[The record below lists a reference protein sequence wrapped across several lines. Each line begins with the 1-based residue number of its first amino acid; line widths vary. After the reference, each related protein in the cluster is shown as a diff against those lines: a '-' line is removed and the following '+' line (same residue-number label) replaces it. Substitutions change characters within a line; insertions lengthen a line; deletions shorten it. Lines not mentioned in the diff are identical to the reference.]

1 MRNIYDLTAEQL
13 ESELVNNGIQKF
25 RAKQVWQWLYV
36 HLVENFDEMKNIDKK
51 TITFLNENFEI
62 PNFEVIKEQHDP
74 NDDTTKI
81 LLDMNGEVI
90 ESVLM
95 KYRHGYTVCVT
106 TQIGCKIGCSFCAS
120 HLGGFKRNL
129 SAGEIVNQVMIFQ
142 RILKPLDARV
152 GNIVVMGI
160 GEPMDNLT
168 NVLTFINVIND
179 QNGLHIGARHITV
192 STSGIVPKIYEF
204 TEFPKQVNLAISLH
218 APNNEIRSRIM
229 KINDVYPIE
238 LLMQSIENYIDV
250 TNRRVSFEY
259 ILLKGVNDKVEHAK
273 ELAKL
278 LRGLN
283 CHVNLIPFNTVDEFD
298 YRKSTKETIDAFEGV
313 LASSKIQVTVRQPK
327 GKEIDGAC
335 GQLRYKHKNG

>member
-1 MRNIYDLTAEQL
+1 MKNIYDLTVEQL
-13 ESELVNNGIQKF
+13 ENEFVSNGIQKF
-25 RAKQVWQWLYV
+25 RTKQVWQWLYV

-51 TITFLNENFEI
+51 TIDFLTENFEI
-62 PNFEVIKEQHDP
+62 PSYEVIKKQHDP

-129 SAGEIVNQVMIFQ
+129 TAGEIVNQVMIFQ
-142 RILKPLDARV
+142 RILKPLDSRV
-152 GNIVVMGI
+152 GNIVIMGI

-168 NVLTFINVIND
+168 NVLAFINVIND
-179 QNGLHIGARHITV
+179 QNGLHIGARHITL

-218 APNNEIRSRIM
+218 APNNEIRSKIM

-238 LLMQSIENYIDV
+238 LLMESIENYINV

-313 LASSKIQVTVRQPK
+313 LSASKIQVTVRQPK

-335 GQLRYKHKNG
+335 GQLRYKHKND